1 LKNTEKKGL
10 SLSLNPYSMNKQT
23 KKIASITLGITYA
36 LLLLNVVFMV
46 YKAFGLLF
54 SLLFMIAG
62 IVIPPIV
69 IFGKKKLDKCMW
81 YKEMTDKQYQKFL
94 VAYTSYRNEILKA
107 GNSYDIFFTDF
118 CNSNSYI
125 VVPTD
130 SGGNI
135 LVDELNKANLYL
147 GRVLNLLQNRKDLV
161 EEYFTKDSFD
171 YCDYLSM
178 IEAFKA
184 TTFLPTN
191 STFYNITDEIVS
203 NKVKEFILKCY
214 EPGGTMSLGDRNF
227 GYYIKHRH
235 SELSSAK
242 QYAEA
247 WNKYIGKFEP
257 RDNCKYISDPSYWK
271 NPTEISATLKALEKI
286 EAFYL
291 SLMQDNSPIIKNIQ
305 KDKIE
310 LEKNIN
316 PSS

>member
-1 LKNTEKKGL
+1 
-10 SLSLNPYSMNKQT
+10 M
-23 KKIASITLGITYA
+23 
-36 LLLLNVVFMV
+36 
-46 YKAFGLLF
+46 
-54 SLLFMIAG
+54 
-62 IVIPPIV
+62 
-69 IFGKKKLDKCMW
+69 
-81 YKEMTDKQYQKFL
+81 
-94 VAYTSYRNEILKA
+94 
-107 GNSYDIFFTDF
+107 
-118 CNSNSYI
+118 
-125 VVPTD
+125 
-130 SGGNI
+130 
-135 LVDELNKANLYL
+135 YL

-171 YCDYLSM
+171 YRDYLSM

-191 STFYNITDEIVS
+191 STNRTFYNITDEFVS
-203 NKVKEFILKCY
+203 NKVKEFILKCH

-235 SELSSAK
+235 AELSSAK
-242 QYAEA
+242 QYIEA
-247 WNKYIGKFEP
+247 WNRYIGEELAP

-291 SLMQDNSPIIKNIQ
+291 GLMQDDSPIIKNIQ

-316 PSS
+316 PLS